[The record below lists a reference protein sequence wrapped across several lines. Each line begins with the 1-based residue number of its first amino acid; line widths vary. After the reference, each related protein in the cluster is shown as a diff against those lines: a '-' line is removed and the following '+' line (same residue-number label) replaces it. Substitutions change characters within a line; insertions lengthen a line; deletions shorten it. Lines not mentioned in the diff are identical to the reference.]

1 MATKCKRTGKDR
13 HNTED
18 EAQKRLA
25 VLSKTNRARKAIRY
39 YYCEHCNGFHFTSK
53 VNRVEVKQGDI
64 PHPELFEKYL
74 SKDEEVE
81 E

>member
-18 EAQKRLA
+18 EAQKRVK
-25 VLSKTNRARKAIRY
+25 VLSKTNRSRKPVRY
-39 YYCEHCNGFHFTSK
+39 YHCEHCNGYHLTSK
-53 VNRVEVKQGDI
+53 VMVMKQGDI

-74 SKDEEVE
+74 SKNEEVE